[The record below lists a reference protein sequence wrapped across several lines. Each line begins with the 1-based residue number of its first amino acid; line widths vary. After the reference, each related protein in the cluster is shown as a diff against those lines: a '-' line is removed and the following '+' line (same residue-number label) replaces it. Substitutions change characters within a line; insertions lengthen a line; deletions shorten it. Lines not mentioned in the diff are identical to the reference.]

1 VKIQDAKIAKNS
13 PSAYH
18 RTNFSGYIFATEA
31 RIGNWK
37 KILLKSNVSP
47 TWPYNMVNVGPLTV
61 EIDSGVWD
69 TAANFNRFRIL
80 AALLQ
85 GTLVARV
92 SQTLQP

>member
-1 VKIQDAKIAKNS
+1 MQKSPKIRHLLTIAQIS
-13 PSAYH
+13 PAISSQLRHESA
-18 RTNFSGYIFATEA
+18 
-31 RIGNWK
+31 IGK
-37 KILLKSNVSP
+37 KILLKSNVSF
-47 TWPYNMVNVGPLTV
+47 TWPYNMVNFGPLTV

-80 AALLQ
+80 AALLH